1 MPAEGYWD
9 TRLNNTT
16 RGGWIESTPYVT
28 RSVSVSG
35 TGRYPNYIYVDG
47 QGALHFPN
55 LSNDL
60 AAAGSLR
67 LDFAF
72 TI

>member
-28 RSVSVSG
+28 RSVSISG
-35 TGRYPNYIYVDG
+35 TGRYPNYIYADG
-47 QGALHFPN
+47 
-55 LSNDL
+55 
-60 AAAGSLR
+60 
-67 LDFAF
+67 
-72 TI
+72 